1 MLHCTMKVRCSQVVD
16 VLVVDPQP
24 PVCQLV
30 AELLEDA
37 GLRVLAAVANAAE
50 ALEIFA
56 RCGAP
61 TPEVLIVATR
71 RAAGP
76 GGSELNGRALA
87 AELRQRLSRGDDC
100 AGPPS
105 FGVVHVG
112 EHASTLGGGGLG
124 PGEQFLD
131 EPFGR
136 GALVRAVFG
145 VIEREVPRWLAG
157 RRVYPGMRA

>member
-1 MLHCTMKVRCSQVVD
+1 MLD

-24 PVCQLV
+24 LVCQLI
-30 AELLEDA
+30 AEMLEDA
-37 GLRVLAAVANAAE
+37 GLRVLAAVADAAE
-50 ALEIFA
+50 AREVFA
-56 RCGAP
+56 RRDAP
-61 TPEVLIVATR
+61 TPEVLVVATR
-71 RAAGP
+71 RATGS
-76 GGSELNGRALA
+76 GGSDLNGRALA
-87 AELRQRLSRGDDC
+87 AELRQRLSRGDDR

-112 EHASTLGGGGLG
+112 EHASALGGEALA
-124 PGEQFLD
+124 PGEQFLG

-157 RRVYPGMRA
+157 RRAYPAMRA